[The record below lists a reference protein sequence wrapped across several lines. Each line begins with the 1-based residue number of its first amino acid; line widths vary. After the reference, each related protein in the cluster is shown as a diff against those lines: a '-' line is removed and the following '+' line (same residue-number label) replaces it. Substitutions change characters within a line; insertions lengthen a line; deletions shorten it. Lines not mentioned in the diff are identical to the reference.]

1 MRDVPRESMRNG
13 IMIRRSNGK
22 EKRRLSVLLLLVSG
36 LLAGCGFK
44 QEPVEITLIHGFG
57 TSEDTHVAMRQ
68 IYQDFEKEHPDIK
81 LHMISMPSSE
91 DVVEKVEN
99 MLAVG
104 KVPDVIF
111 TAGEGKD
118 SIYEY
123 MVSHD
128 KAVDL
133 MPYMEADEAF
143 YENVSPVVFDTWETE
158 QGELYTVSDVHFMV
172 GYWYNR
178 SLFEQAGIRQL
189 PKNWEE
195 FEKVCQ
201 QLKRIDGEKQP
212 MMLDGEHMVYL
223 LNLILHE
230 ENGYDL
236 EKVRKNFMELQT
248 PGGQEALEQLKKIVQ
263 SADTLE
269 AYSFRDA
276 LDAFNKEETAIYING
291 VWGSGLIDQ
300 GLDVGYAPFPSG
312 NGESVSMVSA
322 CIGYLLGN
330 TKDEKRTEAS
340 VEFLKYM
347 LSEPVAYRI
356 LEETGQLPS
365 NPKVEVS
372 EKISDRRLYDAVE
385 SMKAADRFVEVP
397 ANLWSRKLMTAY
409 GKNLMMYMDNK
420 ISIEEMHKNLEG
432 LF

>member
-1 MRDVPRESMRNG
+1 M
-13 IMIRRSNGK
+13 
-22 EKRRLSVLLLLVSG
+22 LLLFVFGLVT
-36 LLAGCGFK
+36 GCGFK

-57 TSEDTHVAMRQ
+57 TSEATHVAMRQ

-118 SIYEY
+118 SIYDY
-123 MVSHD
+123 MIAHG
-128 KAVDL
+128 KAVNL
-133 MPYMEADEAF
+133 MPYLEADEAF
-143 YENVSPVVFDTWETE
+143 YENVSPLIFDTWKTE
-158 QGELYTVSDVHFMV
+158 QGELYTVSDVLFMV

-178 SLFEQAGIRQL
+178 SLFEQAGIRQI

-195 FEKVCQ
+195 FEQVCQ
-201 QLKRIDGEKQP
+201 QLKRIDGQKQP
-212 MMLDGEHMVYL
+212 MMLDGEHIVYL
-223 LNLILHE
+223 TSLILHE
-230 ENGYDL
+230 AYGYDL
-236 EKVRKNFMELQT
+236 EKVQKNFMELQT
-248 PGGQEALEQLKKIVQ
+248 PGVQKALEQLREITQ
-263 SADTLE
+263 HTDILD

-291 VWGSGLIDQ
+291 VWGNYLIDQ
-300 GLDVGYAPFPSG
+300 ALDVGYASFPSA
-312 NGESVSMVSA
+312 NGESVSMVSS

-330 TKDEKRTEAS
+330 TKDEKKIEAS
-340 VEFLKYM
+340 IEFLKYM

-365 NPKVEVS
+365 NPKVEIS
-372 EKISDRRLYDAVE
+372 EELANGRLYDAVE
-385 SMKAADRFVEVP
+385 KTKEADHYIEVP
-397 ANLWSRKLMTAY
+397 ANLWSRKIQTAY
-409 GKNLMMYMDNK
+409 GQNLIMYMEDK

>member
-1 MRDVPRESMRNG
+1 MSKKSD
-13 IMIRRSNGK
+13 GK
-22 EKRRLSVLLLLVSG
+22 RIGKLAVLLLLIFG
-36 LLAGCGFK
+36 LLSGCGFQK
-44 QEPVEITLIHGFG
+44 EPVEITFIHGFG

-111 TAGEGKD
+111 TAGEGRET
-118 SIYEY
+118 IYDY
-123 MVSHD
+123 MIAHG
-128 KAVDL
+128 KAVNL
-133 MPYMEADEAF
+133 MPYLEADEAF
-143 YENVSPVVFDTWETE
+143 YENVSPVIFDTWKTE
-158 QGELYTVSDVHFMV
+158 QGELYTVSDVLFMV

-178 SLFEQAGIRQL
+178 SLFEQAGIWQP

-195 FEKVCQ
+195 FEQVCQ
-201 QLKRIDGEKQP
+201 QLKMSDGKKQP
-212 MMLDGEHMVYL
+212 MLLDTEHMVYL
-223 LNLILHE
+223 TNLILHE

-236 EKVRKNFMELQT
+236 EKVRKNFMNLQT
-248 PGGQEALEQLKKIVQ
+248 PEFQKALGQLEKIAQ
-263 SADTLE
+263 YTDTLD

-300 GLDVGYAPFPSG
+300 ELDVGYAPFPSG
-312 NGESVSMVSA
+312 NGESVSMVSS

-330 TKDEKRTEAS
+330 TKDERRIEAS
-340 VEFLKYM
+340 MEFLKYM

-356 LEETGQLPS
+356 LEETGQFPS
-365 NPKVEVS
+365 NPKVEIS
-372 EKISDRRLYDAVE
+372 EKTFDKRLHDAVE
-385 SMKAADRFVEVP
+385 SMKTAEHFIEVP
-397 ANLWSRKLMTAY
+397 ANLWSRKLQTVY
-409 GKNLMMYMDNK
+409 GQNLMMYMKEK
-420 ISIEEMHKNLEG
+420 ISIEEMYKNLEG
-432 LF
+432 LL